1 MSPGGTHAESATLRT
16 ADGGLLVH
24 AVPAAFGCFTHDL
37 PRASC
42 VLAQPELADRPLTN
56 AADALGAVV
65 VVKRGGVPFVEKA
78 RHAQQAG
85 AAAVVIV
92 NTAHEPY
99 MAHGHTYADGRVD
112 DGRGLSVPVVCVKLG
127 DGSALASRLPCPVS
141 LAFVQPEEPEPEP
154 EPEPQPGS
162 RRSSPPPLRSP
173 SPGWHTAP
181 TSPAASAEPLP
192 PTVLSVLV
200 KEAKGLRLPTTESH
214 AALHTK
220 WSSYAPVNPPRP
232 RDGSVPRLPERRCCA
247 GGGVRAR
254 GARRREQAHGG
265 KAAGRQLERVDAL
278 HA

>member
-56 AADALGAVV
+56 AAEALGAVV

-99 MAHGHTYADGRVD
+99 MAHGHTYSDGRVD
-112 DGRGLSVPVVCVKLG
+112 DGRGLSVPVVCLRYG
-127 DGSALASRLPCPVS
+127 ALCV
-141 LAFVQPEEPEPEP
+141 
-154 EPEPQPGS
+154 
-162 RRSSPPPLRSP
+162 
-173 SPGWHTAP
+173 
-181 TSPAASAEPLP
+181 
-192 PTVLSVLV
+192 
-200 KEAKGLRLPTTESH
+200 
-214 AALHTK
+214 TK
-220 WSSYAPVNPPRP
+220 SIACV
-232 RDGSVPRLPERRCCA
+232 
-247 GGGVRAR
+247 
-254 GARRREQAHGG
+254 RRECTRAQVATSFPCSSFSP
-265 KAAGRQLERVDAL
+265 R
-278 HA
+278 